1 MRTFN
6 LALANHLDTSTLSLR
21 GNSDSLDLEIGNQIR
36 SGSNLWEV
44 IEDTGSNVIL
54 KTARGTT
61 QGQLVGDFTGTPSQK
76 VVNQIQAAP
85 PATRVMMA
93 RSISFAGA

>member
-6 LALANHLDTSTLSLR
+6 LALANHLDTSTLSLH
-21 GNSDSLDLEIGNQIR
+21 GNGDSLDLAIGNQIR

-44 IEDTGSNVIL
+44 MEDTGSAVIL

-61 QGQLVGDFTGTPSQK
+61 QGQLVGDFTGTPPRK
-76 VVNQIQAAP
+76 VINQIQAAP
-85 PATRVMMA
+85 PPARVTMA
-93 RSISFAGA
+93 RSINYT